1 MEPKGPCVSGEVSK
15 FQTGYALSIFSFD
28 VFVARLEN
36 EGNKLGQAYKAKTV
50 NKNPPIETKKFVS
63 SEAL

>member
-1 MEPKGPCVSGEVSK
+1 MEAKGPSVSGEVSK

-36 EGNKLGQAYKAKTV
+36 EGNTLGRAYKAKTV
-50 NKNPPIETKKFVS
+50 NKNSPTETKKFES